1 MHKETDVAGKGIAIG
16 SAIQEKNGELI
27 QFEILVLFP
36 VDTGV
41 LLKTLKTG
49 IRGIPQSVTV

>member
-1 MHKETDVAGKGIAIG
+1 MKKQKLLEKAT
-16 SAIQEKNGELI
+16 AIQEKNGELI

-49 IRGIPQSVTV
+49 IRGRPQSVTG

>member
-1 MHKETDVAGKGIAIG
+1 MKKQKFLEKAVLLAPP
-16 SAIQEKNGELI
+16 SQEKNGELI

-41 LLKTLKTG
+41 LLTTLKTG
-49 IRGIPQSVTV
+49 IRGRPQSVTV